1 MTAAIS
7 KVNADELNLMK
18 PSRVEDAL
26 KGKVSGVQITQSSGQ
41 PNSDSKV
48 RIRGIGSV
56 NGSDPLY
63 IVDGM
68 PVGGGIN
75 YLNPTDIASIE
86 ILKDA
91 ASAAIYGARAAN
103 GVVFG
108 DYQGGQQ
115 GKNRL

>member
-1 MTAAIS
+1 MCIR
-7 KVNADELNLMK
+7 D
-18 PSRVEDAL
+18 R
-26 KGKVSGVQITQSSGQ
+26 SSGQ

-75 YLNPTDIASIE
+75 YLNPKMCIRDR
-86 ILKDA
+86 K
-91 ASAAIYGARAAN
+91 
-103 GVVFG
+103 
-108 DYQGGQQ
+108 
-115 GKNRL
+115 